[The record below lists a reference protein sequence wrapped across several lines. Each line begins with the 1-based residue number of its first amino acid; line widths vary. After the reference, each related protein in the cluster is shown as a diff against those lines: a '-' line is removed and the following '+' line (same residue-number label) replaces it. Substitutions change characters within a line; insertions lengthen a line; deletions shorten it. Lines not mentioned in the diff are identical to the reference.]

1 MVVKTLGRHVNV
13 KNFILSY
20 AFILGVVVSIVMAWA
35 CFHFVFDKANADEQ
49 AVANN
54 DLQVVDEDSQSLLS
68 DEIVSDNNKGG
79 DNQDVDFSVSDPNT
93 HDVPVNLSWGSTGNI
108 NNGAWTFK
116 TCDTMTKWFDADN
129 DPAPTFTVDWANKN
143 DPNKVNRGIV
153 KIWFSYDR
161 QGDNPVDP
169 AYVDEADHTA
179 TITAHKDKEGNW
191 IKQYYVN
198 IITQYICISTSYDY
212 SCGSV
217 VNGFD
222 WYKKEDRRVNPY
234 NSSTGPFWTEEKNP
248 KAIPSSEYIFKG
260 WYSSYNDGYVKAEDK
275 EVLLTTDRE
284 LKATDLDKIC
294 YDVDGQKYLAS
305 GKGVGE
311 GWYGEWTYHNYYE
324 GDIEYYDMAT
334 KVRLRAKFE
343 KNPNPPLRY
352 SCAIYCADRNRPIKE
367 VKDDGVVMGTVKF
380 DGYSY
385 DSEEYLETSF
395 IDISEL
401 KAAIATSKD
410 PTKYKFTG
418 WYSDEAYSNLVSED
432 STFTPTID
440 LWGNE
445 SKLKLYAKFDYIS
458 EDNQTIWYQ
467 AGNGNTMDKDIWT
480 VKREVETNINRSDVQ
495 GCTAT
500 IFEAKSRDY
509 EFGYWAKDKLGI
521 NIFSY
526 EETLTPDMIKDDP
539 DGAHVYYYFDKPR
552 DGGCFDENSIVFDDI
567 HAKAEVVGEGPNELP
582 FEYAHENYFTIE
594 KDTDGIYKIT
604 SYGTDETRKTPLGT
618 FQAKMNSQNYLLDG
632 FHIGTSGVRINIEEG
647 ESQDFTLDCRQIRN
661 EKFAQI
667 GVITSMKIPVISDD
681 KTGSKGV
688 IKNAKGDEFT
698 DGYVKLGDIW
708 GDVDSRFSQLDDKTV
723 FVPRT
728 VNVLADNT
736 LVFYD
741 ASNKFYDL
749 TEDNWT
755 LKPEANEGFEF
766 LGWEILGDGYLPEYG
781 LIYSTD
787 VTVVAHWSVNECVV
801 RVQSASEDGA
811 VYPSEPI
818 TVEAGTPYTINY
830 NILNIEDKYFAAI
843 PFDESKYEF
852 EKWTVTADANTSNG
866 TIEGTIDGNTLFT
879 ASFAEKKVGPG
890 PDPDPDPTPTPT
902 PTPINYNAGGTGSDA
917 TVQTGDNASV
927 ALATLS
933 ILCALCVG
941 VSFLSRKRTLNK

>member
-13 KNFILSY
+13 KNFVLSY

-68 DEIVSDNNKGG
+68 DEIVLDNNKGG

-93 HDVPVNLSWGSTGNI
+93 HDVPVNLSWGSTGSPYNQEWI
-108 NNGAWTFK
+108 LKICETK
-116 TCDTMTKWFDADN
+116 TKWFDADKEA
-129 DPAPTFTVDWANKN
+129 PPTFTVDWANKS
-143 DPNKVNRGIV
+143 DSPNEENKGIV

-161 QGDNPVDP
+161 QGDNPVDST
-169 AYVDEADHTA
+169 YVTETDHTA
-179 TITAHKDKEGNW
+179 KITTHKDKEGNW

-198 IITQYICISTSYDY
+198 MITQYVHIYTNCKSS
-212 SCGSV
+212 
-217 VNGFD
+217 NGYVINPINFD
-222 WYKKEDRRVNPY
+222 SRATRRNNPY
-234 NSSTGPFWTEEKNP
+234 NSSTGAFWTEDKNP
-248 KAIPSSEYIFKG
+248 TAFSYSGYIFKG
-260 WYSSYNDGYVKAEDK
+260 WYSSLKSDYVEAEDK
-275 EVLLTTDRE
+275 EVLLTTDQE

-294 YDVDGQKYLAS
+294 YDVDGQKYLSS
-305 GKGVGE
+305 GKGVSE
-311 GWYGEWTYHNYYE
+311 GGDGHWSYDYNGDESPKIYYE
-324 GDIEYYDMAT
+324 MYT
-334 KVRLRAKFE
+334 NVHLWAKFV
-343 KNPNPPLRY
+343 KDPNPPLTYR
-352 SCAIYCADRNRPIKE
+352 CTLYCADRYKPIKE
-367 VKDDGVVMGTVKF
+367 VQDDNTVMGTVKF
-380 DGYSY
+380 DGDGSA
-385 DSEEYLETSF
+385 SEEYVETTF
-395 IDISEL
+395 TDISDM
-401 KAAIATSKD
+401 KDPIATSKD
-410 PTKYKFTG
+410 PAKYKFTG

-445 SKLKLYAKFDYIS
+445 SNLKLYAKFDYIF
-458 EDNQTIWYQ
+458 EGNQTIWYQ
-467 AGNGNTMDKDIWT
+467 AGNGNMVFKNDWD
-480 VKREVETNINRSDVQ
+480 VKREKETLTNRSEVQ

-500 IFEAKSRDY
+500 IFPAKSRDY

-521 NIFSY
+521 KVFSY
-526 EETLTPDMIKDDP
+526 EETLTPDMIKNDP
-539 DGAHVYYYFDKPR
+539 DGAHVYYYFDKSCG
-552 DGGCFDENSIVFDDI
+552 GGCFDENSIVFDDI
-567 HAKAEVVGEGPNELP
+567 HAQAEVVGEGPNELP

-594 KDTDGIYKIT
+594 KDTDGIFTIT
-604 SYGTDETRKTPLGT
+604 SYGTDETRTTPLGT

-647 ESQDFTLDCRQIRN
+647 ESQDFTLNCRQTRN

-688 IKNAKGDEFT
+688 IKNAKGEEFT

-723 FVPRT
+723 FVPRI

-755 LKPEANEGFEF
+755 LKPEANEGSEF

-890 PDPDPDPTPTPT
+890 PDPDPTPTPT

-927 ALATLS
+927 AFATLS